1 MRHFSEFYTITY
13 RGIMH
18 VIYTRKIRTDRTL
31 LIINNGEIKGVQR
44 AKVSAQNNKP
54 RLSEIENC

>member
-1 MRHFSEFYTITY
+1 MSYTPK
-13 RGIMH
+13 
-18 VIYTRKIRTDRTL
+18 KIRMDRTL

-44 AKVSAQNNKP
+44 AKVSAQNNKS